1 MTGKDTD
8 ESTHVMYLST
18 KCSISNSRNLFIG
31 RKTRENK
38 DREYVFPKQGNR
50 DEGSGLVMI
59 LHGYGYQYCHKKLL
73 FYQTVISNV

>member
-8 ESTHVMYLST
+8 ESTHVSEYQVLHQQLQ
-18 KCSISNSRNLFIG
+18 KFIY
-31 RKTRENK
+31 RKKNREK
-38 DREYVFPKQGNR
+38 QRQRTCFPKQGNR

-59 LHGYGYQYCHKKLL
+59 LHGYGFQYRHKKLL